1 MAGLIDVG
9 IIKPELSNA
18 FAAGYQGAEQARQQA
33 QQGRQQ
39 LEINQIKLEQLKQD
53 RAALTDLQAKL
64 RAAGQS
70 DDPKQFFQALIQTGN
85 PDYVTKGYE
94 GLQRYKELERADA
107 VLRQFAPELFPAPAA
122 PSAAAPSA
130 AAPSAAA
137 PAGPV
142 ANALAPAN
150 APATSAVPA
159 NAMVATTAG
168 APDVMALRRQLAAL
182 SSVNDPRAKAMAD
195 VIKSQLQE
203 LVKPQTVAPGH
214 QIVTGGQVTYTAPM
228 SQTELQR
235 NYEFARSQGFKGSL
249 FDYERQIKEA
259 GRAPVQP
266 VAPTITT
273 VEDPTA
279 PGKFLQVDARI
290 YRGGGAGSPGV
301 IGGARP
307 SATAEKT
314 AAQRQ
319 QLSKDLDTAIFELK
333 DAAKEGG
340 LIDQSTGSGVG
351 RLVDVGARMVGQA
364 TAGDIAIGKL
374 KPIADIVLKMV
385 PRFEGPQSDKDT
397 QSYEEA
403 AGQLADPGMPVKIRK
418 EAAKTIIRLME
429 NRKGQFVSADM
440 AAEGAA
446 PGGVDASNPLL
457 AK

>member
-1 MAGLIDVG
+1 MPINPAISLGVKPLEFQMPNALAQAGQIMQL
-9 IIKPELSNA
+9 
-18 FAAGYQGAEQARQQA
+18 RQA
-33 QQGRQQ
+33 QS
-39 LEINQIKLEQLKQD
+39 QIAE
-53 RAALTDLQAKL
+53 AEALAEERNKL
-64 RAAGQS
+64 RQ
-70 DDPKQFFQALIQTGN
+70 LN
-85 PDYVTKGYE
+85 
-94 GLQRYKELERADA
+94 
-107 VLRQFAPELFPAPAA
+107 
-122 PSAAAPSA
+122 PSAADYEQQLFRVNPQLGIQYRKERTAAESAEATRQKALTEA
-130 AAPSAAA
+130 AAARQSLLSQAKRDISQRPSDANIMAYLEDIESSPLFNEA
-137 PAGPV
+137 EKAQTRKNSEILLQMPFEQRSTYLASQGAKAGELQPV
-142 ANALAPAN
+142 AVGNSLMTRQGQVIATAPRQSQLLTPEEESQKTRIALASRPPA
-150 APATSAVPA
+150 
-159 NAMVATTAG
+159 
-168 APDVMALRRQLAAL
+168 
-182 SSVNDPRAKAMAD
+182 
-195 VIKSQLQE
+195 
-203 LVKPQTVAPGH
+203 
-214 QIVTGGQVTYTAPM
+214 
-228 SQTELQR
+228 
-235 NYEFARSQGFKGSL
+235 
-249 FDYERQIKEA
+249 
-259 GRAPVQP
+259 QP

-364 TAGDIAIGKL
+364 TPGDIAIAKL
-374 KPIADIVLKMV
+374 KPVADLVLKMV

-397 QSYEEA
+397 QSYKEA
-403 AGQLADPGMPVKIRK
+403 AGQLADPGMPIKIRK

-440 AAEGAA
+440 ASEGTT
-446 PGGVDASNPLL
+446 PSGGVDASNPLL